1 MSMRISLFR
10 VFQEVFPYRLF
21 LFLTPQNKH
30 AVFAVKNIL
39 SYTET
44 VILFLEYP
52 SLLPQTQK
60 IIKNT

>member
-10 VFQEVFPYRLF
+10 VFQEVFPYRFL

-39 SYTET
+39 LSYTKT
-44 VILFLEYP
+44 VILFLKNP

-60 IIKNT
+60 IIKK